1 MRWKFLICFHLLS
14 VLTISASAQNKNSDL
29 IFGAVDNF
37 ARTVHYNGNLQELTN
52 TLTTPY
58 TDSIYK
64 LRAIF
69 IWIADNIE
77 YDYKLFNSGSKEWN
91 QFSCSGTK
99 ASCDQAR
106 AEFENKLL
114 EHVLDKKKAV
124 CNGYAKL
131 FKKMCDIAGIP
142 NETVD
147 GYVKQ
152 TPFQVGL
159 ILSVSH
165 TWNVVKLGGENCYFD
180 VTWAAGSCKH
190 DDESGKITDFVKR
203 YQDFYWQTPRQ
214 KFLRNHFPKDAK
226 WIAETGR
233 TKEQFFNAPY
243 FYPNDL
249 TKNIE
254 THVPDSGVIKTR
266 AGDTLHFKFA
276 FKKPIKNIQVNT
288 NNYKNV
294 EIFLINKP
302 EWDNNVYQF
311 DYIVKEN
318 SLYYIE
324 ILFDSKESIR
334 YRVKY

>member
-1 MRWKFLICFHLLS
+1 MLRKILTCFSFLCILLF
-14 VLTISASAQNKNSDL
+14 SASAQNKYSDL
-29 IFGAVDNF
+29 NFQAVDDF
-37 ARTVHYNGNLQELTN
+37 ARSVRYNGDLQELTN

-58 TDSIYK
+58 TDTVYK

-77 YDYKLFNSGSKEWN
+77 YDYKLLNSGSQEWHR
-91 QFSCSGTK
+91 FECSGSK
-99 ASCDQAR
+99 AICDQAR
-106 AEFENKLL
+106 ADFENKLL
-114 EHVLDKKKAV
+114 AHVLDKKKAV
-124 CNGYAKL
+124 CNGYSKL
-131 FKKMCDIAGIP
+131 FKKMCGITGIQ

-159 ILSVSH
+159 ALSVSH
-165 TWNVVKLGGENCYFD
+165 TWNVVKLGGVNYYFD

-190 DDESGKITDFVKR
+190 DDESGKITAFVKR
-203 YQDFYWQTPRQ
+203 YQEFYWQTPGQ

-243 FYPNDL
+243 FYPNDI

-254 THVPDSGVIKTR
+254 SHTPDSGVIKTKV
-266 AGDTLHFKFA
+266 GDTLHFKFA
-276 FKKPIKNIQVNT
+276 FKKPVKSIQVNT
-288 NNYKNV
+288 NNYKNA
-294 EIFLINKP
+294 EIILINKSG
-302 EWDNNVYQF
+302 WDNNIYQF

-318 SLYYIE
+318 SLHYIE
-324 ILFDSKESIR
+324 ILFDSKEGIR